1 MGLITLKLVLVVSW
15 KEAWI
20 SENGSVWGH
29 SLEPCSSKA
38 CGPHLAKS
46 RLVVLR
52 KRILGFFWICL
63 LKLCRT
69 KEKNWK
75 SSYWGSAV
83 TWLRE
88 PQKGENWEANKGWSC
103 IWGMVLIGFTL
114 NFFLIHSSIYRW
126 LHLGKSWICFQKEA
140 GGMTVSYYWIYL
152 GDRKI
157 PLVLVWPSQ
166 SLPWILTCSSLLKAL
181 S

>member
-1 MGLITLKLVLVVSW
+1 MG
-15 KEAWI
+15 
-20 SENGSVWGH
+20 VWGH

-75 SSYWGSAV
+75 GSYWGSLRRGRIGRQVKAGV
-83 TWLRE
+83 VFGRWFWLD
-88 PQKGENWEANKGWSC
+88 S
-103 IWGMVLIGFTL
+103 LLT
-114 NFFLIHSSIYRW
+114 FFLIHGSIYRW
-126 LHLGKSWICFQKEA
+126 LHLEKSWICCKKEA

-157 PLVLVWPSQ
+157 TLVSVWPSQ
-166 SLPWILTCSSLLKAL
+166 SLPWILTCTSLLKAL